1 MDKVKQNIIQQQQLD
16 MFNIEKSV
24 VGTEAYYINQDIQ
37 KGMSQDEIIEKA
49 RSGVYKL
56 TAENK
61 KMGRVGQRYGE
72 SKKESGTDELMG
84 IKVGEEV
91 QLGNIKGTLVRN
103 TFEKYG
109 KYSIKTPAEKIL
121 LKDSDLE
128 NLKPLSKESTDK
140 KEPSENQKLFDKLQ
154 KDFESK
160 TEDLQSLS
168 GWEDLLNKHNKK
180 KDYGSNNKVKIMS
193 IGVTSDLQEKSN
205 YFTVRP
211 SHYSTPNYG
220 KEADDFYSEVKSLE
234 SKKFTSA
241 SEAAKAADNFANKM
255 NS

>member
-16 MFNIEKSV
+16 KFNIEKSV

-61 KMGRVGQRYGE
+61 KAGRVGQRYGE

-103 TFEKYG
+103 TIEKYG

-140 KEPSENQKLFDKLQ
+140 KEGKSKAAQKVLQLMDSEPDGEL
-154 KDFESK
+154 
-160 TEDLQSLS
+160 
-168 GWEDLLNKHNKK
+168 H
-180 KDYGSNNKVKIMS
+180 
-193 IGVTSDLQEKSN
+193 
-205 YFTVRP
+205 
-211 SHYSTPNYG
+211 YG
-220 KEADDFYSEVKSLE
+220 KYVSQVVKEMGVNREELE
-234 SKKFTSA
+234 KELDKYV
-241 SEAAKAADNFANKM
+241 
-255 NS
+255 

>member
-16 MFNIEKSV
+16 KFNIEKSV

-37 KGMSQDEIIEKA
+37 KGVSQDEIIEKA

-61 KMGRVGQRYGE
+61 KLGRVGQKYGE
-72 SKKESGTDELMG
+72 SKKEDKQNDTTLRDLETKLNYAKDFSPH
-84 IKVGEEV
+84 KVGYYE
-91 QLGNIKGTLVRN
+91 QLIKEHK
-103 TFEKYG
+103 EK
-109 KYSIKTPAEKIL
+109 S
-121 LKDSDLE
+121 
-128 NLKPLSKESTDK
+128 NSKEYTDK
-140 KEPSENQKLFDKLQ
+140 RELSENQKLFEKLQ

-180 KDYGSNNKVKIMS
+180 KDYGSNNKVKTMS

-211 SHYSTPNYG
+211 SYYSTPNYG

>member
-16 MFNIEKSV
+16 RFNIERSV
-24 VGTEAYYINQDIQ
+24 VGTEAYYISQDII

-61 KMGRVGQRYGE
+61 KAGRVGQKYGE
-72 SKKESGTDELMG
+72 NKKENDSNSTNDAIKYIKILSGSGG
-84 IKVGEEV
+84 I
-91 QLGNIKGTLVRN
+91 GNFKEDGNMVKTLSDKFN
-103 TFEKYG
+103 LPK
-109 KYSIKTPAEKIL
+109 EKIISL
-121 LKDSDLE
+121 LNE
-128 NLKPLSKESTDK
+128 HGKPAKESTDK
-140 KEPSENQKLFDKLQ
+140 KEASENQKLFEKLQ

-168 GWEDLLNKHNKK
+168 GWEDLLNKHNKR
-180 KDYGSNNKVKIMS
+180 KDYGSNNKVKTMS

-211 SHYSTPNYG
+211 SYYSTPNYG

>member
-16 MFNIEKSV
+16 KFNIEKSV

-61 KMGRVGQRYGE
+61 KAGRVGQRYGE

-103 TFEKYG
+103 TIEKYG

-140 KEPSENQKLFDKLQ
+140 REAKFPSKDKLIE
-154 KDFESK
+154 KLISW
-160 TEDLQSLS
+160 
-168 GWEDLLNKHNKK
+168 G
-180 KDYGSNNKVKIMS
+180 NN
-193 IGVTSDLQEKSN
+193 DEKSKEMVEEH
-205 YFTVRP
+205 YDYVKRVYPDSSLRELATVIRTI
-211 SHYSTPNYG
+211 Y
-220 KEADDFYSEVKSLE
+220 
-234 SKKFTSA
+234 
-241 SEAAKAADNFANKM
+241 
-255 NS
+255 